1 MRLMESISLIFVMSL
16 IFCSEAPEVNIEPKG
31 RIVLAEF
38 FTFARC
44 TYCPWAEH
52 ALDSLSHEY
61 EDSLAVIAY
70 HRRVLG
76 DTLSPEYISAR
87 ESFYGITTSPATV
100 FDGVSGI
107 VQTPD
112 PSQNYPTFK
121 GWIIQRRNVAPKLE
135 LNLETTLSSLSVNL
149 KLNIVSVDSVEQGNH
164 FLFFVL
170 YEDSVYFPQ
179 AGAPESTFHYVVRRM
194 IPDENGIPIE
204 LFYPDSLAQE
214 VSFDLEN
221 HWNQEKLGVV
231 AFIQDIETKEVLQA
245 IIDKRIGN

>member
-1 MRLMESISLIFVMSL
+1 LLSVPFLTLL
-16 IFCSEAPEVNIEPKG
+16 IFCSEAPEVEEQPKG

-61 EDSLAVIAY
+61 DDSLALIAY

-76 DTLSPEYISAR
+76 DTLSPEYIAAR
-87 ESFYGITTSPATV
+87 ESYYGITTSPATI

-107 VQTPD
+107 IQTQD
-112 PSQNYPTFK
+112 PSQNYLTFK

-135 LNLETTLSSLSVNL
+135 LNLETTLLSSSVNL
-149 KLNIVSVDSVEQGNH
+149 KLNIVSVDSIEEGNYC
-164 FLFFVL
+164 LFIVL

-179 AGAPESTFHYVVRRM
+179 TGVPESIFHYVVRK
-194 IPDENGIPIE
+194 IVPDENGIP
-204 LFYPDSLAQE
+204 LDLSYPDSLVQE
-214 VSFDLEN
+214 VYFNLESN
-221 HWNQEKLGVV
+221 WNQEKLGVV
-231 AFIQDIETKEVLQA
+231 AFIQDIETKKVLQA
-245 IIDKRIGN
+245 LVDKRIGD